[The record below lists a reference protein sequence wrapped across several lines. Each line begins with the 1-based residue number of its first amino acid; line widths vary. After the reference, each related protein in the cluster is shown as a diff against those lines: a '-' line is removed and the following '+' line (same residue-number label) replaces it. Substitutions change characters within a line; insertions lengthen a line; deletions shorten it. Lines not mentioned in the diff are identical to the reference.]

1 MLQLQPGQEAPETA
15 IDKSVL
21 PAAMQEEIPDDCVVI
36 PVELGLNDDMN
47 VEITSGLSN
56 GDKVYN
62 NTPSEDGSY
71 YGRRASAS
79 SKAG

>member
-1 MLQLQPGQEAPETA
+1 MYNSL
-15 IDKSVL
+15 
-21 PAAMQEEIPDDCVVI
+21 
-36 PVELGLNDDMN
+36 
-47 VEITSGLSN
+47 EITSGLSD

-79 SKAG
+79 STTRR